1 MNIEK
6 IYASL
11 PTSLQN
17 LAVTAVGY
25 KLRRQRYSAKF
36 RELVSTYQ
44 ASDHLSAEEIERYQ
58 LKKLSDY
65 LNHCRN
71 HVPYFRE
78 GPLNQAGNITPEN
91 AMEVLKTLPII
102 SKDQI
107 REHKEELVSNAIDRS
122 KLIPSKTSGTT
133 GKALSFYKDH
143 HSLVS
148 QWAIW
153 FRHRGR
159 VGMKFGDLHVNFTG
173 KPIIPIK
180 QKRPPYWRYNHAFR
194 QYMVSMVHTTE
205 ETIGQIVDFLNSI
218 KPKFYSG
225 YPSIM
230 AEVARQATL
239 KGLKL
244 KDSAKPRYIF
254 PGAEPFLEDQREVLT
269 DWTGAVISDQYG
281 MTEGVCNIA
290 QCEEGRYHEDFE
302 LGFIEADQIET
313 LEDGAVR
320 GKIIATAYDNLAFS
334 FVRYDT
340 GDVAVWEPA
349 GTKCD
354 CGRSSKLVR
363 SIEGRSEDFV
373 LTPEGNRIMRF
384 DYIFKDSAD
393 IHEAQVLQF
402 EPGEVVIR
410 YVPLQ
415 GKVNQEVV
423 LEHVRKYISR
433 ELLVKFEEVEAIERE
448 SNGKFRSVKSYLKEH
463 QTSST

>member
-6 IYASL
+6 LYAVL
-11 PTSLQN
+11 PASLQN

-36 RELVSTYQ
+36 RELLHSYQ
-44 ASDHLSAEEIERYQ
+44 SSDHWSAAEIEKYQ
-58 LKKLSDY
+58 NEKLSIY
-65 LNHCRN
+65 LNHCRD
-71 HVPYFRE
+71 HVPFYKNSRLSQVGE
-78 GPLNQAGNITPEN
+78 ITPGN
-91 AMEVLKTLPII
+91 AADILKTLPIV

-107 REHKEELVSNAIDRS
+107 REHKEELVSMATDRAN
-122 KLIPSKTSGTT
+122 LISSKTSGTT

-159 VGMKFGDLHVNFTG
+159 VGMGFGDLHVNFTG
-173 KPIIPIK
+173 KPIVPIN
-180 QKRPPYWRYNHAFR
+180 QKRPPYWRYNRAFR
-194 QYMVSMVHTTE
+194 QYMISMVHTTK
-205 ETIGQIVDFLNSI
+205 ETIGQIVEFLNSI
-218 KPKFYSG
+218 EPKFYSG

-230 AEVARQATL
+230 AEVARQAAL
-239 KGLKL
+239 QGLQL
-244 KDSAKPRYIF
+244 QDSAKPRFIF
-254 PGAEPFLEDQREVLT
+254 PGAEPFLEDQRKVLT

-302 LGFIEADQIET
+302 LGFIEAETVET
-313 LEDGAVR
+313 LEDGAIR
-320 GKIIATAYDNLAFS
+320 AKIIATAYDNLAFS
-334 FVRYDT
+334 FMRYDT
-340 GDVAVWEPA
+340 GDVAVWEPE
-349 GTKCD
+349 GSKCA

-384 DYIFKDSAD
+384 DYIFKDSHD

-402 EPGEVVIR
+402 EAGEVVIR
-410 YVPLQ
+410 YVPLK
-415 GKVNQEVV
+415 GKVNQEVI
-423 LEHVRKYISR
+423 LEHVRKYISK
-433 ELLVKFEEVEAIERE
+433 ELAVRFEEVEAIERE
-448 SNGKFRSVKSYLKEH
+448 SNGKFRSVKSFLKDH
-463 QTSST
+463 QTGL